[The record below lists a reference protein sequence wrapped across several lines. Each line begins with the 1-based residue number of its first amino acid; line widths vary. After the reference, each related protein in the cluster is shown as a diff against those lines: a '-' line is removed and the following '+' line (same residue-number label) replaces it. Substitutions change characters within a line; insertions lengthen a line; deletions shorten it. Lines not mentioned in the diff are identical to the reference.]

1 MVISKRKV
9 VTRLGAALTAAAL
22 VVPLM
27 SAVAASPASA
37 TKVPSISSF
46 PRDET
51 LYTSGSAYSPP
62 SNWNPLDGGS
72 RYTGTM
78 GLLYETLF
86 LYDPIHNKYLPWLAT
101 SGSWTGPTTYALQ
114 VRNNVKWSNG
124 SALTGN
130 DVAYSINLAKTNPAV
145 PYSNLGQYLSGPG
158 AVASGNTVTVH
169 FTSPAP
175 YAAWQNYLWNQPV
188 LPQSAWSKLSATDQV
203 TGANTSPVST
213 GPMTLVPG
221 GYNQTEACYQDNPNW
236 WALGAVGPVV
246 PLQIPVRCRE
256 RFEQCRTIGAPEQQ
270 HRLEQQLLAGHQYP
284 DDHRWQ
290 QFHPDVLP
298 VRSLH
303 AVGQY
308 RLA

>member
-1 MVISKRKV
+1 MVISKRKA
-9 VTRLGAALTAAAL
+9 VTRTGAALTAAAL

-37 TKVPSISSF
+37 ARAPSITSF
-46 PRDET
+46 PRSET
-51 LYTSGSAYSPP
+51 LYTSGTAYSPP
-62 SNWNPLDGGS
+62 SNWNPLDTGS

-101 SGSWTGPTTYALQ
+101 SGSWTGPSTYTMQ

-124 SALTGN
+124 SSLTGA
-130 DVAYSINLAKTNPAV
+130 DVAYSINLAKANPAV
-145 PYSNLGQYLSGPG
+145 PYSNLGQYLWPG

-188 LPQSAWSKLSATDQV
+188 LPQSAWSKLSGTDQV
-203 TGANTSPVST
+203 TAANTSPVSS

-221 GYNQTEACYQDNPNW
+221 RVQPDRSLLPGQPELVGQDP
-236 WALGAVGPVV
+236 VGPVV
-246 PLQIPVRCRE
+246 PLQVPVRR
-256 RFEQCRTIGAPEQQ
+256 G
-270 HRLEQQLLAGHQYP
+270 
-284 DDHRWQ
+284 
-290 QFHPDVLP
+290 
-298 VRSLH
+298 
-303 AVGQY
+303 
-308 RLA
+308 